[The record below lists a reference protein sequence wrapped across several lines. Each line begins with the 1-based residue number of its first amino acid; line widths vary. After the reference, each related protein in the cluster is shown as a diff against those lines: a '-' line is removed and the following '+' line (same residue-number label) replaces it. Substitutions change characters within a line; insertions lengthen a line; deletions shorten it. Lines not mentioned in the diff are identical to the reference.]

1 MTVVSAKVKLCRL
14 ERAVGREALCT
25 FERCPFWEEGGAV
38 VEGGCA
44 LERLG
49 IDLDSSPGF
58 AQWLLEM
65 RHKLAEARTPEERAE
80 ALRLFQEVLPP
91 GLRE

>member
-1 MTVVSAKVKLCRL
+1 MTVVSTEIKLCRL
-14 ERAVGREALCT
+14 ERTAGREATCT

-58 AQWLLEM
+58 AHWLLEM
-65 RHKLAEARTPEERAE
+65 RRTLEEARTPEERAE
-80 ALRLFQEVLPP
+80 ALRLLREVLPP